1 MLDFAAQYWLQV
13 AFGAI
18 SSILAVAVRYLW
30 QTIKKEHDEQRLLRE
45 AVLAILHDRLYSLA
59 RYYLAQGWLT
69 IQDLDNL
76 EYIYKAYHGLGGN
89 GTGTDLFTRCKA
101 LPIRPLNVAGALNQ
115 KEE

>member
-1 MLDFAAQYWLQV
+1 MLDFAKQYWLQMI
-13 AFGAI
+13 FGG
-18 SSILAVAVRYLW
+18 AVSALSVLTRHLW
-30 QTIKKEHDEQRLLRE
+30 QSIKQEHKEQKLLRE

-59 RYYLAQGWLT
+59 RYYLSQGWMT

-76 EYIYKAYHGLGGN
+76 EYIYKAYHALGGN
-89 GTGTDLFTRCKA
+89 GTGSDLFTRCKA

>member
-13 AFGAI
+13 LFGGVV
-18 SSILAVAVRYLW
+18 SVLSLLMRRLW
-30 QTIKKEHDEQRLLRE
+30 QTIKKEHEEQRLLRE

-59 RYYLAQGWLT
+59 RYYLSQGWLT

>member
-13 AFGAI
+13 LFGGVV
-18 SSILAVAVRYLW
+18 SVLSLLMRRLW
-30 QTIKKEHDEQRLLRE
+30 QTIKKEHEEQRLLRE

-101 LPIRPLNVAGALNQ
+101 LPIRPLNVAGALSQ